1 MLASEASIVFKKI
14 CILLQKIAFSAFF
27 VNCKNEN
34 GFLSN
39 LSPISKDL
47 INKLLHKMIG
57 EKLLK
62 DPFSILQLTK
72 KAKLAIFWSKI
83 HFFVNV
89 ARLALKL
96 F

>member
-1 MLASEASIVFKKI
+1 M
-14 CILLQKIAFSAFF
+14 LQKIDFSAFF
-27 VNCKNEN
+27 VNCKNEK

-39 LSPISKDL
+39 LSPISNDL

-62 DPFSILQLTK
+62 DPFSILQLTQ
-72 KAKLAIFWSKI
+72 KAKLTIFWSEI
-83 HFFVNV
+83 HFFVNI
-89 ARLALKL
+89 AHFAHKL